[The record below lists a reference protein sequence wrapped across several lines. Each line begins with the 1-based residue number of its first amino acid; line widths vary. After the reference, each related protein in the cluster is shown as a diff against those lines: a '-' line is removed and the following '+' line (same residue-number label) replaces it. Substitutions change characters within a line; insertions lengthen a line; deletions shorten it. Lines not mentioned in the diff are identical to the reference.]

1 MPACDRGGRPAG
13 NGAPRRLVLFDF
25 DGVIADSF
33 GPTCDAMST
42 AMIAHGYP
50 ELAAP
55 EVLLRMVESNWFE
68 GLRAAGVPLAVS
80 DDLDDIVAGAVA
92 AGEVEPY
99 DDMPAVVTRVA
110 ARHDVV
116 IVTSNRTDIVE
127 AFLARFGIAG
137 AAEVLG
143 GDKGH
148 SKVDKIGAALSRY
161 RAQPSSTW
169 FVGDTAGDVVEGRA
183 AGVATIAVTWGWHAR
198 ERQGFCQG
206 GSRCPASSSTSSI
219 PTPRRA
225 RPRGRPPSPPRG
237 PRSTDPARS
246 AASTPRWA

>member
-1 MPACDRGGRPAG
+1 VA
-13 NGAPRRLVLFDF
+13 LVLFDF

-33 GPTCDAMST
+33 GPTSAAMSR

-55 EVLLRMVESNWFE
+55 EVLLRLVESNWFE

-80 DDLDDIVAGAVA
+80 DDLDDIVARAAA
-92 AGEVEPY
+92 AGEFQPY
-99 DDMPAVVTRVA
+99 DDMPTVVTRVA
-110 ARHDVV
+110 ALHDVV

-127 AFLARFGIAG
+127 AFFVRFGIEG
-137 AAEVLG
+137 VAEVLG

-148 SKVDKIGAALSRY
+148 SKVDKIAAALRHY
-161 RAQPSSTW
+161 RADRSSTW

-198 ERQGFCQG
+198 ERLEAVAPD
-206 GSRCPASSSTSSI
+206 RVVT
-219 PTPRRA
+219 TPDELLA
-225 RPRGRPPSPPRG
+225 LLL
-237 PRSTDPARS
+237 
-246 AASTPRWA
+246 